1 MKNRACHG
9 PSTERNHQ
17 GAYTLIIRSGQPRRI
32 TVGRHLSVV
41 LERGLYLY
49 TGSALGRGSTSLEWR
64 LSRHLSREKK
74 HFWHIDRILSSDSA
88 CLVSAIVARTKSRVE
103 CRVNTALLRDSN
115 IRVLAKG
122 IGSSDCKCESH
133 FLMARCGLDALQRKV
148 RSCYASLGFRPY
160 VLKDLGTHGLRGF
173 TAQPEGLKSRIIARR
188 IRTR

>member
-1 MKNRACHG
+1 LKNSAHHG
-9 PSTERNHQ
+9 PSAERNQQ
-17 GAYTLIIRSGQPRRI
+17 GAYTLIIRSSQPRRI

-74 HFWHIDRILSSDSA
+74 NLWHIDRILASDST
-88 CLVSAIVARTKSRVE
+88 CLVSAIVASTKSRIE
-103 CRVNTALLRDSN
+103 CRVNTVLLRDPS
-115 IRVLAKG
+115 IRVMLKG

-148 RSCYASLGFRPY
+148 RSCYAGLGFRPH
-160 VLKDLGTHGLRGF
+160 VFKDLGTHGLRGF
-173 TAQPEGLKSRIIARR
+173 TAQPEGLKSRIIARQ
-188 IRTR
+188 IRTP